1 MAPQF
6 NRLDPVLVTAT
17 GGGIGW
23 IPWAPGTFGSLLG
36 VPLSIAIGAAA
47 TWVLAAAGLS
57 GVAPVAALE
66 VAIIAVLFATSVP
79 IATRAARL
87 LATKDPGPV
96 VIDEVIAVPLV
107 LVVVPPGDRSW
118 LVLGAAFLLFRVFD
132 ILKPPPCRQL
142 ERLRD
147 GLGIMAD
154 DMAAAIYG
162 AACLALA
169 RWNDWL

>member
-1 MAPQF
+1 
-6 NRLDPVLVTAT
+6 VAT
-17 GGGIGW
+17 
-23 IPWAPGTFGSLLG
+23 
-36 VPLSIAIGAAA
+36 
-47 TWVLAAAGLS
+47 AAGLS

-66 VAIIAVLFATSVP
+66 VAIIAVLFAASVP

-107 LVVVPPGDRSW
+107 LVVVPPGDRGW
-118 LVLGAAFLLFRVFD
+118 LVLAAAFLLFRVFD

-142 ERLRD
+142 ERLPD

-154 DMAAAIYG
+154 DTAAAIYG
-162 AACLALA
+162 AACLAIA